1 MKILEINTDLLI
13 ADAIIEEIE
22 YENDEYA
29 RLKEQ
34 KISCDGNYFWF
45 DVIITNINYIRL
57 DILEGDKCIGFYEEL
72 HDFDY
77 EIVKYSFFMINRF
90 RKKNKKRNIVLI
102 SNSDTVK
109 EIVFNAI

>member
-1 MKILEINTDLLI
+1 MKTLKINTDMLI
-13 ADAIIEEIE
+13 ADALIEEVE

-45 DVIITNINYIRL
+45 DVIITNVNYIRQ

-72 HDFDY
+72 HDFDF
-77 EIVKYSFFMINRF
+77 EIVEDSFFMINRF
-90 RKKNKKRNIVLI
+90 RKKTKTGNIVLTG
-102 SNSDTVK
+102 NSDIVK
-109 EIVFNAI
+109 EIVFRAI